1 MNNPSPIS
9 IAIPKSHPI
18 AMAEEEA
25 APPQPPPSFKLF
37 GTVIGKRDREVKQQ
51 LEEEEAE
58 EEEEEEEEEEAEEEE
73 EGAHP
78 ATGAAAARGE
88 ALPCPR
94 CKSRETKFCYF
105 NNYNVNQ
112 PRHFCKACHRYWTAG
127 GALRNVPVGA
137 GRRRG
142 RPVHRPSAAA
152 AASAPGCV
160 GSAAQSWMLRPGA
173 PPRLDR
179 GIGGGALR

>member
-1 MNNPSPIS
+1 MIFVSVCTIHFQ
-9 IAIPKSHPI
+9 IPTGRLI
-18 AMAEEEA
+18 AMAEEMPPPPPP
-25 APPQPPPSFKLF
+25 PPQAQPSFKLF
-37 GTVIGKRDREVKQQ
+37 GTVIGKRDREVSQQ
-51 LEEEEAE
+51 QQ
-58 EEEEEEEEEEAEEEE
+58 EEAEEEE
-73 EGAHP
+73 EGAHT
-78 ATGAAAARGE
+78 ATGTAALVAAVSAREE

-142 RPVHRPSAAA
+142 RPIHRSSMA
-152 AASAPGCV
+152 AASGRVGVAAERWILRQDAPARIG
-160 GSAAQSWMLRPGA
+160 
-173 PPRLDR
+173 R
-179 GIGGGALR
+179 GIDGAALR